1 MISVHKQRV
10 KYVVVD
16 YIATNLAWF
25 LYNWLRWLMGNV
37 AGFVSLQSFYLSG
50 TVLLGQ
56 LFFPLGAM
64 GIYYLSGYYNEV
76 FRKSRLQELLT
87 TAGSAF
93 INSLIIFFVALLNDV
108 VLNDRTVNYE
118 MILML
123 WLSLFVF
130 TYTGR
135 SLLTNHTTRQ
145 IQKRRW
151 QFRTL
156 VVGAGAQG
164 YSFVQRMERQKLG
177 TGNEVVGFVAIP
189 GENNVK
195 DINRPIYDIDDME
208 TVVQRRQIEEI
219 IVVPSRGNEGDL
231 LRVVDSLYPLNI
243 PIKITPDRNNILLSK
258 TRMTSFYGDPLV
270 DVSISSMSE
279 SQKNIKRVIDVATS
293 LLLMLALSPLY
304 AVIAIMIK
312 LNSKGPVIYRQERVG
327 YHNKPFIIYKF
338 RSMIDNA
345 EGSGTPQLSSETD
358 PRITPVGRFLRKYRL
373 DELPQFYNVLKGDM
387 SLVGPRPERRYYVD
401 QLVKYRPAYSL
412 VHRVRPGITSMGQVK
427 FGYAENLEEMIERLD
442 YDLLYLDNMSVLTDL
457 KILVYTMKIVFT
469 GKGV

>member
-145 IQKRRW
+145 I
-151 QFRTL
+151 
-156 VVGAGAQG
+156 
-164 YSFVQRMERQKLG
+164 
-177 TGNEVVGFVAIP
+177 
-189 GENNVK
+189 
-195 DINRPIYDIDDME
+195 
-208 TVVQRRQIEEI
+208 
-219 IVVPSRGNEGDL
+219 
-231 LRVVDSLYPLNI
+231 
-243 PIKITPDRNNILLSK
+243 
-258 TRMTSFYGDPLV
+258 
-270 DVSISSMSE
+270 
-279 SQKNIKRVIDVATS
+279 
-293 LLLMLALSPLY
+293 
-304 AVIAIMIK
+304 
-312 LNSKGPVIYRQERVG
+312 
-327 YHNKPFIIYKF
+327 
-338 RSMIDNA
+338 
-345 EGSGTPQLSSETD
+345 
-358 PRITPVGRFLRKYRL
+358 
-373 DELPQFYNVLKGDM
+373 
-387 SLVGPRPERRYYVD
+387 
-401 QLVKYRPAYSL
+401 
-412 VHRVRPGITSMGQVK
+412 
-427 FGYAENLEEMIERLD
+427 
-442 YDLLYLDNMSVLTDL
+442 
-457 KILVYTMKIVFT
+457 
-469 GKGV
+469 

>member
-1 MISVHKQRV
+1 M
-10 KYVVVD
+10 
-16 YIATNLAWF
+16 
-25 LYNWLRWLMGNV
+25 
-37 AGFVSLQSFYLSG
+37 
-50 TVLLGQ
+50 
-56 LFFPLGAM
+56 
-64 GIYYLSGYYNEV
+64 
-76 FRKSRLQELLT
+76 
-87 TAGSAF
+87 
-93 INSLIIFFVALLNDV
+93 
-108 VLNDRTVNYE
+108 
-118 MILML
+118 
-123 WLSLFVF
+123 
-130 TYTGR
+130 
-135 SLLTNHTTRQ
+135 
-145 IQKRRW
+145 
-151 QFRTL
+151 
-156 VVGAGAQG
+156 VGAGAQG

-195 DINRPIYDIDDME
+195 DINRPIYDIEDME

-293 LLLMLALSPLY
+293 LLLLLALSPVY
-304 AVIAIMIK
+304 AVIALMIK
-312 LNSKGPVIYRQERVG
+312 INSKGPVIYRQERVG

-345 EGSGTPQLSSETD
+345 EGGGTPQLSSETD